1 MFDRLYQ
8 ENWLE
13 QVTTK
18 KGQSNWSIASLCSEL
33 VAKMAKDIGMTIR
46 KGIVVPFLP
55 CLVAFWGFHP
65 YMFFHFFL
73 MFFCY
78 FSYKYSILLCSLF
91 TKCGIYMQTGKFARQ
106 VSNSGYYILCTECL
120 PFSEIK
126 GQALVAQQICAVQTM
141 CTVIKHIMEYGS
153 TPYIRDAQGK
163 NDWPIE
169 CVQNDLFKS
178 LLYTILCPIPVHSRV
193 FSLLTRLIESIAK
206 VPHQQVAKPANRPS
220 SLLCLLSFSRL

>member
-65 YMFFHFFL
+65 YMFFHFFKC
-73 MFFCY
+73 FFVT
-78 FSYKYSILLCSLF
+78 FLFQARHAKKKDLKSSCSD
-91 TKCGIYMQTGKFARQ
+91 TGLK
-106 VSNSGYYILCTECL
+106 
-120 PFSEIK
+120 
-126 GQALVAQQICAVQTM
+126 
-141 CTVIKHIMEYGS
+141 
-153 TPYIRDAQGK
+153 
-163 NDWPIE
+163 
-169 CVQNDLFKS
+169 
-178 LLYTILCPIPVHSRV
+178 
-193 FSLLTRLIESIAK
+193 
-206 VPHQQVAKPANRPS
+206 
-220 SLLCLLSFSRL
+220 